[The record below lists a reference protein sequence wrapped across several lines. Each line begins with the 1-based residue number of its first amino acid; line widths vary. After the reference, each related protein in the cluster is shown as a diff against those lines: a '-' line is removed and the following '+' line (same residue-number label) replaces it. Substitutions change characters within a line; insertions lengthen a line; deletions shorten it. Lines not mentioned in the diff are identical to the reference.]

1 MMIASIRKIVMI
13 ESDSNNEFLRKSSCT
28 CPDWFTKGFCPHLLA
43 CLAQNNKFKLD
54 FKLKTTRKMGR
65 RARVAAA
72 LIRE

>member
-1 MMIASIRKIVMI
+1 MKLLEKVVVHVLIG
-13 ESDSNNEFLRKSSCT
+13 L
-28 CPDWFTKGFCPHLLA
+28 PKGFAPHLLA